1 MAEHPGH
8 DDLAVPIPPPRP
20 ETFVSVDI
28 ETAGPT
34 PGRYAMLSIGACLVE
49 APERGFYVELKP
61 TSHLVVESAQAV
73 GGLSLEDLARDG
85 VDPTEAMARFAD
97 WLEAEVPTGT
107 VPVFVG
113 FNAAFDWM
121 FVADY
126 FDRFLGHNPFGH
138 AALDIKSYTMGMAGI
153 TWAQTSM
160 RFLAPKYL
168 NGRKLTH
175 NALGDARDQAEIFAA
190 VRAESARSQPP
201 GV

>member
-1 MAEHPGH
+1 MP
-8 DDLAVPIPPPRP
+8 DPSDLAAPIPPPRP

-28 ETAGPT
+28 ETSGPT
-34 PGRYAMLSIGACLVE
+34 PGRYSMLSIGACLVD
-49 APERGFYVELKP
+49 APEHGFYVELKP
-61 TSHLVVESAQAV
+61 TSDIVVDTAQAI
-73 GGLSLEDLARDG
+73 GGFSLEQLAQDG
-85 VDPTEAMARFAD
+85 VEPGEAMQRFAD
-97 WLEAEVPTGT
+97 WVAREVPTGT

-138 AALDIKSYTMGMAGI
+138 AALDIKSFTMGMAGV

-168 NGRKLTH
+168 HGRKLTH

>member
-1 MAEHPGH
+1 MPDPA
-8 DDLAVPIPPPRP
+8 DIASPIPPPRP

-28 ETAGPT
+28 ETSGPT
-34 PGRYAMLSIGACLVE
+34 PGRYSMLSVGACLVDV
-49 APERGFYVELKP
+49 PEHGFYVELKP
-61 TSHLVVESAQAV
+61 TSRLVVESAQAV
-73 GGLSLEDLARDG
+73 GGLSLDDLARDG
-85 VDPTEAMARFAD
+85 VDPAEAMARFAD
-97 WLEAEVPTGT
+97 WLEAEVPAGT

-126 FDRFLGHNPFGH
+126 FDRFLGRNPFGH